1 MKLKAKTHIG
11 CLGEVT
17 CVVRHKDGTE
27 TVYPTEQNTHTYT
40 WFNWATS
47 NNYLGPVLSSFAPNA
62 ITYCYVGTGN
72 TPITKTSTRLQT
84 PLAAVASA
92 PTGTFINDQNIG
104 GVLYSGVENQYIFTF
119 GAINATITEIGLH
132 RDAGNTSGLHCG
144 LVLTT
149 PVIVTSEDQLI
160 VRYKRLYSGNCIGWN
175 ATDVAGWNAMPN
187 SDSGSFVYAGNTYNY
202 TLKVAHL
209 IKGGSVASPT
219 SIQIMGA
226 GNSTVFRWDGTAS
239 TTGATIVNSPTITHT
254 LLTPNTTQ
262 RDFVSYSTSLLIP
275 PTSGTYPIGR
285 LGFGG
290 PTGTVYWAMTMLLS
304 FDPPLPKTDQLKFQ
318 VTIEHTISW
327 S

>member
-47 NNYLGPVLSSFAPNA
+47 NNTLSQFSNPFAPTA
-62 ITYCYVGTGN
+62 IDYCYVGTGN

-84 PLAAVASA
+84 PLSAVASG
-92 PTGTFINDQNIG
+92 TIGTFINDQDIG
-104 GVLYSGVENQYIFTF
+104 GILYSGVENQYIFTF
-119 GAINATITEIGLH
+119 GVINATITEIGLH
-132 RDAGNTSGLHCG
+132 KTPGNTSGLHCG
-144 LVLTT
+144 LVLNT

-160 VRYKRLYSGNCIGWN
+160 VRYKRLYSGNCIGWL
-175 ATDVAGWNAMPN
+175 ASDLAGWNAMPN

-209 IKGGSVASPT
+209 IKGGSIAAPT
-219 SIQIMGA
+219 SIQTMGGGA
-226 GNSTVFRWDGTAS
+226 STVFIWDGTAS
-239 TTGATIVNSPTITHT
+239 TTGGTTVTSPTITHT

-290 PTGTVYWAMTMLLS
+290 PTGSVYWAITMLLS
-304 FDPPLPKTDQLKFQ
+304 FDPPLPKTNQLKFQ